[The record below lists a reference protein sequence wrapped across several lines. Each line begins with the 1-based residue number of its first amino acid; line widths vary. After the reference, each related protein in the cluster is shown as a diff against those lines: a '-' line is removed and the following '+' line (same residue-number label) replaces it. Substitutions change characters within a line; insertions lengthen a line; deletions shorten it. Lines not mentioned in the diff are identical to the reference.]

1 MLAVTFSSFVWR
13 THRRDEW
20 LWVLGKKAFLCISC
34 MALGKSLNFSGP
46 QLPYLENGLLITTSE
61 VTGRT
66 NNASLWDGPLFLIC
80 LLPTGQLGIR
90 LPPTAPIPALGVG
103 QVSYCIHESFS

>member
-34 MALGKSLNFSGP
+34 VALGKSLNFSGP

-61 VTGRT
+61 VTERT
-66 NNASLWDGPLFLIC
+66 NNASPWDGPFFSYVSFPLGSWASACPPRLLFL
-80 LLPTGQLGIR
+80 PWEW
-90 LPPTAPIPALGVG
+90 AK
-103 QVSYCIHESFS
+103 